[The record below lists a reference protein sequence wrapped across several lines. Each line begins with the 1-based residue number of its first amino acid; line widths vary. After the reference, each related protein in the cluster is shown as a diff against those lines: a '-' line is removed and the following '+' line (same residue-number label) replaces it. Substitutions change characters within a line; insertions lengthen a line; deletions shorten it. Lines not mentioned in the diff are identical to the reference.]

1 MKIYEN
7 YSATYPDALNHY
19 WNFSK
24 FSDDDLSSAMFFGW
38 AYMDNLSSHLSDISS
53 HDNRIYLNNEQPCAL
68 QTTDQRA
75 ISSSL
80 DSDKIFN
87 TVYTLCPYTAKWI
100 NFLEKDDRF
109 KYIFT
114 PFNKDYVVDKV
125 EDKQF
130 DALYWGGMHG
140 MDHKDIIDSIKGH
153 KYNFLTVGPQTWNL
167 WWGRENSLPPI
178 QQYASY
184 ITGVNVKRTSM
195 WQLLRM
201 TRVNV
206 MANLLY
212 TDEKLNNNIRQHD
225 QWEKNDAFIHL
236 DKFIMPQIKSRPIET
251 AVNRCLMVVKKDPW
265 NIQEDF
271 FEPDKEFI
279 YYNDKKELQYIL
291 EDVKI
296 NWKNYEQIVEN
307 AFNKAI
313 SSYTTEHFI
322 NKVKKEC
329 L

>member
-1 MKIYEN
+1 MKIYED
-7 YSATYPDALNHY
+7 YSSTYPDALNHY
-19 WNFSK
+19 WNFKK
-24 FSDDDLSSAMFFGW
+24 FSDDHSPNAIFFGW
-38 AYMDNLSSHLSDISS
+38 AYMDHLPRHI
-53 HDNRIYLNNEQPCAL
+53 NTIRQYEKKVYLNTEQPCSF
-68 QTTDQRA
+68 QSGNEKQ
-75 ISSSL
+75 ISLSL
-80 DSDKIFN
+80 DSDKNFSK
-87 TVYTLCPYTAKWI
+87 VFTLCPYTANWANLI
-100 NFLEKDDRF
+100 EQDSRF

-114 PFNKDYVVDKV
+114 PFNKDFIVN
-125 EDKQF
+125 ERQNKQF

-140 MDHKDIIDSIKGH
+140 FDHKDIIDSIKEH
-153 KYNFLTVGPQTWNL
+153 KYNFLTVGAQTWGL
-167 WWGRENSLPPI
+167 WWGRERVLPPI

-184 ITGVNVKRTSM
+184 VTGVNINRTIM
-195 WQLLRM
+195 WELLRR

-212 TDEKLNNNIRQHD
+212 TNEKINNNIKSLD
-225 QWEKNDAFIHL
+225 QWEKNEAFSNL
-236 DKFIMPQIKSRPIET
+236 EQFIMPQIKSRPIET

-279 YYNDKKELQYIL
+279 YYNDKKELQSIL

-313 SSYTTEHFI
+313 THYTTENFI
-322 NKVKKEC
+322 NKIKKEC
-329 L
+329 A